1 MKPPS
6 ATPQLDSILDP
17 LMLSPVAK
25 KNILERLYS
34 FIILRQVC
42 FLDVFSKYD
51 PTAKETPC
59 IQSNLSLNA
68 IENDFELYLTGG
80 NVPLTGQKMG
90 ENLKVGAAADIV
102 SPAEFKVLAL
112 AFTRLISENPSWS
125 NIAPRRHWCGGV
137 PPAKQFMPPAKQFI
151 YSIVDLD
158 PLMDESSRVIYCDRE
173 LDLVSFC
180 AGVDFFAK
188 SQ

>member
-1 MKPPS
+1 MLKPPS
-6 ATPQLDSILDP
+6 ATPQLDKILDP

-25 KNILERLYS
+25 KDILERLYS

-42 FLDVFSKYD
+42 FLDETSKYD
-51 PTAKETPC
+51 PTANETPC
-59 IQSNLSLNA
+59 IQPNLSLNV
-68 IENDFELYLTGG
+68 IEKDFELYLTGG
-80 NVPLTGQKMG
+80 NGPFTDQNMT
-90 ENLKVGAAADIV
+90 EDLKTGAASDTV
-102 SPAEFKVLAL
+102 PPAEFIVLAL
-112 AFTRLISENPSWS
+112 AFTKLISKTPSWS

-137 PPAKQFMPPAKQFI
+137 PPAKQFI
-151 YSIVDLD
+151 YSIVDMD